1 MGRRVSGKR
10 SGATRARRSN
20 KVTAIDLF
28 CGAGGLTRGLEKSG
42 IEVRLGIDIDP
53 NCEYPYTANNGAKF
67 LLKSVTELKASE
79 LNQGK
84 IKTEYRLLAGCAPCQ
99 PFSTY
104 RQKVGAK
111 DDRWKL
117 LEHFGRLA
125 RETKPDFITME
136 NVPNLEKQSV
146 FRGFVDSLEGMGYYV
161 SHEVVDCSEFGVP
174 QQRRRLVLLAS
185 KLGPI
190 ELLRPKTKKN
200 KTVRQAIGRLPR
212 IQAGTVHARDPLH
225 QSCELSELNLK
236 RIRASKPGGTWR
248 DWDKK
253 LVAACHQRR
262 TGKTYPG
269 VYGRMVWD
277 EPAPTMTTQYFAF
290 GSGRFGHPS
299 QSRGISLREGAIL
312 QSFPRGYK
320 FVKRGEPIVRKTVG
334 RLIGNAVPVKLMKLS
349 KQWEL
354 QRFDKQL
361 PDVAHPFHSQGPR
374 VARCGLTLL
383 LLDTFHLG

>member
-1 MGRRVSGKR
+1 MV
-10 SGATRARRSN
+10 A
-20 KVTAIDLF
+20 VDLF
-28 CGAGGLTRGLEKSG
+28 CGVGGLTRGLERSG
-42 IEVRLGIDIDP
+42 IKVKLGIDIDP
-53 NCEYPYTANNGAKF
+53 DCEYPYSANNGAKF
-67 LLKSVTELKASE
+67 LLKSVTELKATDLAPDKKE
-79 LNQGK
+79 TG
-84 IKTEYRLLAGCAPCQ
+84 YRLLAGCAPCQ

-104 RQKVGAK
+104 HQKAGAK

-117 LEHFGRLA
+117 LDHFGRLA
-125 RETKPDFITME
+125 RETEPDLITME

-146 FRGFVDSLEGMGYYV
+146 FRDFVGALKKMGYHV
-161 SHEVVDCSEFGVP
+161 SYEVVDCSEFGVP

-190 ELLRPKTKKN
+190 ELIKPKTKKST
-200 KTVRQAIGRLPR
+200 TVRQAIGRLPR
-212 IQAGTVHARDPLH
+212 IQAGTVHTRDPLH

-253 LVAACHQRR
+253 LVAACHRR
-262 TGKTYPG
+262 ATGKTYPG

-299 QSRGISLREGAIL
+299 QARGISLREGAIL

-320 FVKRGEPIVRKTVG
+320 FVKSGQPIFRKTIG
-334 RLIGNAVPVKLMKLS
+334 RLIGNAVPVKLGEAIGKSILS
-349 KQWEL
+349 HVRS
-354 QRFDKQL
+354 QRGSKK
-361 PDVAHPFHSQGPR
+361 A
-374 VARCGLTLL
+374 A
-383 LLDTFHLG
+383 